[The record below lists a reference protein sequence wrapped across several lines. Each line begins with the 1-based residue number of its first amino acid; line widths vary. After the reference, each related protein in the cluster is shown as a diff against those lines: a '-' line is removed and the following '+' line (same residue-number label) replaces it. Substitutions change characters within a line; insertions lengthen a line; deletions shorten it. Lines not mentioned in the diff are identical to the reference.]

1 MHPGL
6 RQPHIGVPLGNAE
19 AVPEFFWGNAA
30 VQRFRYVLVHDIPY
44 ERNRVLAE
52 LTAPGAK
59 SYIMPSVE
67 VKTVVRKLTVR
78 LRSFLGVF
86 AIGASSIIKY

>member
-1 MHPGL
+1 M
-6 RQPHIGVPLGNAE
+6 
-19 AVPEFFWGNAA
+19 
-30 VQRFRYVLVHDIPY
+30 HDIPY

-86 AIGASSIIKY
+86 AIGGRNHDVHDCVFDGEFVQSVLAVSWLAEMGTSSPFMIACSSV